1 MPKFVARKPEKEV
14 ISMRIDS
21 ETLKD
26 IDIKAAAIGISRNE
40 LINQMIVYALSN
52 MEDSTP
58 GENKN

>member
-52 MEDSTP
+52 MEDTATDNS
-58 GENKN
+58 